1 MVVVALGIDARG
13 YVVYDG
19 GSERRLRGLGGRRG
33 SPFRQGRRR
42 EAVGL
47 ESGKVSGRVRVY
59 SSDTRMAGAEAGE
72 SQDGRAGAAV
82 LPSEVL
88 RHVANEKRA
97 ADARQVIAESFPGE
111 AAVSVTE
118 GQCMDIFAAAL
129 AAGNYEL
136 VASIYA
142 SMLNRGGSFSS
153 SDDAMAPVEWPKATV
168 SLSSKLVKLLCRNLD
183 TKGALDVLKILRS
196 RGESL
201 AARDAEDLQF
211 GFVVQCADGTG
222 RPLTLMQ
229 PHEGTKMV
237 SDSYSKY
244 EYEVFSGVVVK
255 AESESLV
262 ASLSWLKL
270 LAARIGQSSATSSVH
285 VVTLESPSGQQRTF
299 KFGTQ
304 LAVAPAKAGDRVSI
318 VCAPEQGRS
327 IRQDIRYSGILSPSP
342 PGKRPGEPLSIT
354 NHTIDNMSTLLNRPS
369 ELDSVG
375 GPINSWFLMS
385 FLVIAGADA
394 ASSLIDP
401 SLPYLIAAGVGS
413 SAVAAALGANVL
425 LPSLKQLPE
434 SALGIQE
441 TRQSLLQEHVR
452 LTTNIQ
458 QVVDE
463 TSEDIRMLARLWQ
476 LLNKMSSIDNKNAYA
491 TRAERVLEAKEAVEE
506 RMGARIGILSEYT
519 RVCAMVEVEVEM
531 ETEIPLAEYQD
542 LKNQIARMSE
552 IELLQEEWTERAA
565 AADEVERLLRS
576 EF

>member
-1 MVVVALGIDARG
+1 
-13 YVVYDG
+13 
-19 GSERRLRGLGGRRG
+19 
-33 SPFRQGRRR
+33 
-42 EAVGL
+42 
-47 ESGKVSGRVRVY
+47 
-59 SSDTRMAGAEAGE
+59 
-72 SQDGRAGAAV
+72 
-82 LPSEVL
+82 
-88 RHVANEKRA
+88 
-97 ADARQVIAESFPGE
+97 
-111 AAVSVTE
+111 
-118 GQCMDIFAAAL
+118 
-129 AAGNYEL
+129 
-136 VASIYA
+136 
-142 SMLNRGGSFSS
+142 
-153 SDDAMAPVEWPKATV
+153 
-168 SLSSKLVKLLCRNLD
+168 
-183 TKGALDVLKILRS
+183 
-196 RGESL
+196 
-201 AARDAEDLQF
+201 
-211 GFVVQCADGTG
+211 
-222 RPLTLMQ
+222 
-229 PHEGTKMV
+229 MV